1 MEHTKGTWRV
11 APDQELEKYHP
22 YHECRN
28 IMVGNW
34 VIARMTDHRNQRANS
49 RLIAAS
55 PALLESCQYVEM
67 ASEGIEL
74 DGTESDDHAL
84 QITIT
89 AAGLRDL
96 RAAIAKAR
104 RTA

>member
-1 MEHTKGTWRV
+1 MEHTKGEW
-11 APDQELEKYHP
+11 KYIGLDV
-22 YHECRN
+22 RGIGQ
-28 IMVGNW
+28 IMVGRRA
-34 VIARMTDHRNQRANS
+34 IAQVWDWPEAEANA